1 MKKIL
6 TLNLLV
12 SLNITSIVVLLDILS
27 KQWVINHLSLFEVK
41 PITSIL
47 NIFHTH
53 NYGLA
58 FSIFSNIVKNS
69 KYFLYLL
76 NILIIIIILKM
87 IYSIQNNKIHNNIL
101 YTLIISGAIGN
112 LIDRLRFGF
121 VIDFIDIHL
130 KDWHFATFNIA
141 DISILL
147 GSVMMM
153 YTHFNQKNK

>member
-47 NIFHTH
+47 NMFHTH

-58 FSIFSNIVKNS
+58 FSTFSNIVKNS

-87 IYSIQNNKIHNNIL
+87 IYSIQNNKIHNNIF